1 MKAFSFFK
9 KKISTFQIIIAGF
22 AGLAFLGALL
32 LMLPVSSADGSVTP
46 FANALFTAVSAVCV
60 TGLSVYD
67 TASHWSYFGQAVLL
81 ILIQT
86 GGMGVMTVAVFFV
99 RIMGKKVSLKQRSTL
114 QDALSVPHVG
124 GIVKLA
130 GFIVRC
136 TIVIELLGA
145 ALLAPVFCRDF
156 GAKGI
161 WMAIFHSV
169 SAFCNAGFDLMGNR
183 EAFSSMTTYAAQP
196 LVTITLM
203 CLIVT
208 GGIGF
213 LTWDDVRTHKWRL
226 KKYRTQSKV
235 ILVTS
240 AVLIAVPAVLFFLFE
255 YASLPTGERLLA
267 ALFQSITS
275 RTAGF
280 NTMDL
285 NSLSEAGQAIFIIWM
300 LIGGAPGSTAGGM
313 KITTLAVLCATA
325 LASFRRDEE
334 VHFFGRRI
342 DDETVKNAVTILLMY
357 LALFLGGGIL
367 LCMLEGEPMLTCLFE
382 TASAVGTVGV
392 TLGITPGL
400 RLASKILI
408 MVLMFF
414 GRVGGLTLMYAALKQ
429 DRNVSKLPR
438 DHITVG

>member
-161 WMAIFHSV
+161 WMSIFHSV

-313 KITTLAVLCATA
+313 KVTTLAVLCATA